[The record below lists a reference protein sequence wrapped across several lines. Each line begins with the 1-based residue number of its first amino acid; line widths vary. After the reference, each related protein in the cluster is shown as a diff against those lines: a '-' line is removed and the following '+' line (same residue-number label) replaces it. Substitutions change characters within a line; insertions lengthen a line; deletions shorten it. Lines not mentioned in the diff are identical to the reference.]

1 MHRVRVCIADDNQ
14 AIRDRAVQQ
23 LAPAFDVVGVVGDG
37 QALLDA
43 AAALDPDV
51 VILDISMPVLDGI
64 KVAKRLQETGCRAKI
79 VFLTV
84 HDDADF
90 ARAALATGALGY
102 VVKPR
107 LVSDL
112 IVAINEALAG
122 RTFVSPSD
130 ALGNL
135 CRP

>member
-1 MHRVRVCIADDNQ
+1 MHRVRVWIADDHI
-14 AIRDRAVQQ
+14 AIRDRAVQL
-23 LAPAFDVVGVVGDG
+23 LAPAFDVVGAVGDG

-64 KVAKRLQETGCRAKI
+64 KAAERLQETGCRAKI

-84 HDDADF
+84 HDEANF

-112 IVAINEALAG
+112 LVAITEALAG

-130 ALGNL
+130 ALGHL
-135 CRP
+135 SHP

>member
-1 MHRVRVCIADDNQ
+1 M
-14 AIRDRAVQQ
+14 
-23 LAPAFDVVGVVGDG
+23 VGAVGDG

-64 KVAKRLQETGCRAKI
+64 KAAERLQETGCRAAI

-84 HDDADF
+84 HDEANF

-112 IVAINEALAG
+112 LVAITEALAG

-130 ALGNL
+130 ALGHL
-135 CRP
+135 SRP

>member
-1 MHRVRVCIADDNQ
+1 MHRVRVCIADDHI
-14 AIRDRAVQQ
+14 ALRDRAVQQ
-23 LAPAFDVVGVVGDG
+23 LAHAFDVVGVVGDG

-64 KVAKRLQETGCRAKI
+64 EAAKRLQESGCRAKI

-90 ARAALATGALGY
+90 ARAALGTGALGY

-135 CRP
+135 CQP

>member
-1 MHRVRVCIADDNQ
+1 MHRVRVCIADDHR
-14 AIRDRAVQQ
+14 AIRDRAVQL
-23 LAPAFDVVGVVGDG
+23 LAHACDVVGAVGDG

-64 KVAKRLQETGCRAKI
+64 KAAERLQETGCRAKI

-102 VVKPR
+102 VLKPR

-135 CRP
+135 SQP

>member
-1 MHRVRVCIADDNQ
+1 M
-14 AIRDRAVQQ
+14 
-23 LAPAFDVVGVVGDG
+23 VGAVGDG

-64 KVAKRLQETGCRAKI
+64 KAAERLQETGCRAKI

-112 IVAINEALAG
+112 IVAINVALAG

-135 CRP
+135 SHP

>member
-1 MHRVRVCIADDNQ
+1 MQWVRVCIADDH
-14 AIRDRAVQQ
+14 IPLRDRAVQL
-23 LAPAFDVVGVVGDG
+23 LAHACDVVGAVGDG

-64 KVAKRLQETGCRAKI
+64 KVAERLQETGCRAKI

-112 IVAINEALAG
+112 LAAINEALAG

-135 CRP
+135 

>member
-1 MHRVRVCIADDNQ
+1 MHRVRVCIADDHR

-23 LAPAFDVVGVVGDG
+23 LAPAFDVVGAVEDG
-37 QALLDA
+37 QALLA
-43 AAALDPDV
+43 AVAALDPDV

-64 KVAKRLQETGCRAKI
+64 KVAERLQETGCRAKI

-84 HDDADF
+84 HDEADF
-90 ARAALATGALGY
+90 ARAILATGALGY

-130 ALGNL
+130 ALGHL
-135 CRP
+135 SHP